1 MKFTKDH
8 EWVSLDGDIATV
20 GISKH
25 AADALGDV
33 VFVEVPEVGKTVSK
47 GDSFAV
53 VESVKAASD
62 VYAPVSGEVVEANDA
77 LSTAPETVNSAPEA
91 DGWFAKKDK
100 TEGEIPAATS
110 TIKKSTSSVKAPND
124 CTMLAAWS
132 WLKPA
137 SSCMPDAPGIS
148 LMPWRVVIMISCK
161 VF

>member
-33 VFVEVPEVGKTVSK
+33 VFVEVPEIGKTVSK

-62 VYAPVSGEVVEANDA
+62 VYAPVAGEVIEGNEALA
-77 LSTAPETVNSAPEA
+77 SAPETVNADPEGE
-91 DGWFAKKDK
+91 GWFAKIKVADASAV
-100 TEGEIPAATS
+100 EALMDQAAY
-110 TIKKSTSSVKAPND
+110 
-124 CTMLAAWS
+124 
-132 WLKPA
+132 
-137 SSCMPDAPGIS
+137 DAY
-148 LMPWRVVIMISCK
+148 LTTL
-161 VF
+161 

>member
-33 VFVEVPEVGKTVSK
+33 VFVETPEAGKTVAK

-62 VYAPVSGEVVEANDA
+62 VYAPISGEVVEGNDA
-77 LSTAPETVNSAPEA
+77 LATAPETVNA
-91 DGWFAKKDK
+91 DPQGSGWFAKIKVSDASA
-100 TEGEIPAATS
+100 IDVLMDQAAYD
-110 TIKKSTSSVKAPND
+110 AF
-124 CTMLAAWS
+124 LAT
-132 WLKPA
+132 L
-137 SSCMPDAPGIS
+137 
-148 LMPWRVVIMISCK
+148 
-161 VF
+161 

>member
-1 MKFTKDH
+1 MRFTKDH
-8 EWVSLDGDIATV
+8 EWVRLEGDVATV

-77 LSTAPETVNSAPEA
+77 LSSAPETVNAAPEA
-91 DGWFAKKDK
+91 DGWFARIKVSD
-100 TEGEIPAATS
+100 TAQLDGLMDQAAYDNFLET
-110 TIKKSTSSVKAPND
+110 
-124 CTMLAAWS
+124 L
-132 WLKPA
+132 
-137 SSCMPDAPGIS
+137 
-148 LMPWRVVIMISCK
+148 
-161 VF
+161 

>member
-62 VYAPVSGEVVEANDA
+62 VYAPVSGEVIESNDA
-77 LSTAPETVNSAPEA
+77 LSGAPETVNADPETG
-91 DGWFAKKDK
+91 GWFAKIKISDASQLDALLDQ
-100 TEGEIPAATS
+100 AAYDEFLT
-110 TIKKSTSSVKAPND
+110 T
-124 CTMLAAWS
+124 L
-132 WLKPA
+132 
-137 SSCMPDAPGIS
+137 
-148 LMPWRVVIMISCK
+148 
-161 VF
+161 